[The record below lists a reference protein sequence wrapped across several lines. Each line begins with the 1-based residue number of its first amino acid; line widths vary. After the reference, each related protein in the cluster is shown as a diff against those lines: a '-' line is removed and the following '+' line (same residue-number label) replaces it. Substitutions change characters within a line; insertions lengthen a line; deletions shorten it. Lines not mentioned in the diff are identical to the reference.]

1 MSNPSVPTTE
11 QQAMIDEVLATSL
24 QAQQQNGPDLRQ
36 IHSKSHGLVWG
47 EFIIESNLPQHLQVG
62 LFKTPQTYP
71 VWIRFSNGGAPEK
84 RGKLRSD
91 SHPDVRG
98 IAIKVLNVDG
108 VKVLD
113 DEEKT
118 QDFILNNFPTFFT
131 KDLRDYADIFKAGSG
146 LLSPERTQELAYAF
160 ATLEKIVNRK
170 VGNPLLTQYWSMAP
184 FKFGDRIVK
193 ISVKPQQPEQPPA
206 TQPESENY
214 LREAIVKYLTQ
225 EEQDAY
231 FDFLIQ
237 FYVDEEK
244 TPIENLIREWQE
256 SDSPF
261 IKVATVRI
269 PSQTFDFDERKRLDE
284 GLLFTPWHTIA
295 EHEPVGSVN
304 LSRKKLYTELAKAR
318 REQVAKRLREPQPY
332 AVIQDQPV

>member
-1 MSNPSVPTTE
+1 MSNPPISTTE
-11 QQAMIDEVLATSL
+11 QEALTDEVLASSL
-24 QAQQQNGPDLRQ
+24 QSQMQNGPDLRQ
-36 IHSKSHGLVWG
+36 IHTKSHGLIWG
-47 EFIIESNLPQHLQVG
+47 EFIIEPNLPENLQVG

-71 VWIRFSNGGAPEK
+71 VWIRFSSGGAPEK

-91 SHPDVRG
+91 SQPDVRG
-98 IAIKVLNVDG
+98 IAIKVMNVDG

-118 QDFILNNFPTFFT
+118 QDFILNSFPTFFT
-131 KDLRDYADIFKAGSG
+131 KDIRDYADIFKAGSG

-160 ATLEKIVNRK
+160 ATLQKVVSRK
-170 VGNPLLTQYWSMAP
+170 VANPLLTQYWSMSP
-184 FKFGDRIVK
+184 FKFGERIVK
-193 ISVKPQQPEQPPA
+193 FSVKPQEPEQPPA
-206 TQPESENY
+206 TLPEAENY
-214 LREAIVKYLTQ
+214 LREAIVKYLT
-225 EEQDAY
+225 EEKREAY

-244 TPIENLIREWQE
+244 TPIENLVQEWQE

-269 PSQTFDFDERKRLDE
+269 PSQTFDFEERKRLDE
-284 GLLFTPWHTIA
+284 GLLFSPWHTIP

-304 LSRKKLYTELAKAR
+304 LSRKKLYSELAKVR
-318 REQVAKRLREPQPY
+318 REQVAQRLREPQPY
-332 AVIQDQPV
+332 DVVQDQPL